1 MADNN
6 SGNNI
11 LSNTNALTQEALSG
25 IKAAQDMAERFYNQ
39 AQKGNLAQAAAYEK
53 AALMQKKIAEQG
65 MEQVKALEEVA
76 KLQKKINDINERASK
91 LEKEDTKEAK
101 EQLALLKKEQEAE
114 RALLGQRILA
124 ADEISRKVDEQKKSL
139 DLLTKEKSLMGDIV
153 TAMKS
158 KLVQQIATIATV
170 GNALKNLYKIQQN
183 ILDISVLSGN
193 YATLDKSLGGMA
205 MAAAVFDTN
214 ITSAKIG
221 LRFLGYQTEEV
232 ESSFKEFMTTASM
245 MGGTIE
251 QAAERAGVMT
261 ETTGRLARMLGVTLA
276 DATAYTTEMQQK
288 FNQTGTQTASAM
300 YDIYE
305 ATDKYNKEAGRMV
318 MNGRDVTKV
327 MFDLARESKGVTLE
341 QAYLSKTLSANILAL
356 QGQGRNYRESLE
368 QASMYVKK
376 MTSESPDW
384 GKIFAGRELEKQMSA
399 ITGAGG
405 EAMAKKLDAITPGLA
420 DRVRKIMQNV
430 ADPFTRQRML
440 SELLEGTSVGFEAM
454 EKTVSQLINRMGAK
468 ANIAIQE
475 IYGLNATQADALIQQ
490 TKLSEK
496 LRMSKE
502 AIMKLDGMSA
512 DEKQKEIA
520 AMSKDLGLSEE
531 KLTTISKMGVAQ
543 RQSALE
549 TAMRVKQ
556 ASDATKNIQAQE
568 DMKKKNL
575 ENQKKDINAAIAVA
589 RQDGDK
595 DAVAGLIK
603 QRDALNESPDA
614 INKKMAD
621 KQGGIQGGT
630 TGKAISTVF
639 EAIKSPTVQLGLG
652 AAAGAYQLG
661 KLVLAARRLE
671 QTFNGMSGG
680 GVGDDMSGGAGSG
693 TKGKGPK
700 GKMPKGRMGRFA
712 KFGGRLVKGAGVL
725 AVAGAAYDA
734 YDTYSE
740 AQDEAQQAYDAGAS
754 EQEVQAIKTK
764 GTGKAV
770 GAGAGG
776 LGGAAAGA
784 MLGATIGSAVP
795 ILGTAIGGLIGAGI
809 GAYFGSDAGKAL
821 GGVVAEKAFVSAM
834 PMSSA
839 PSAQPSTGAGSTSL
853 NNAPAGVSAAGTG
866 GAGSGGPNKAMAH
879 LVVGSQGTDVIL
891 DLNLGKVTIPLAM
904 AHGQNMKVAAKG
916 AKAPS

>member
-1 MADNN
+1 MADNNN

-11 LSNTNALTQEALSG
+11 LGNTNALTQEAMSG
-25 IKAAQDMAERFYNQ
+25 IKAAQEMAEKFYNQ
-39 AQKGNLAQAAAYEK
+39 AQKGTLAQAAAYEK
-53 AALMQKKIAEQG
+53 MALMQKRIAEQG

-76 KLQKKINDINERASK
+76 KLQKRINDINEKASK

-124 ADEISRKVDEQKKSL
+124 ADEISKKVEQQKKAIG
-139 DLLTKEKSLMGDIV
+139 LLGQEKSLLGEIA

-170 GNALKNLYKIQQN
+170 GNALKNLYKLQQN

-193 YATLDKSLGGMA
+193 YSMLDKSLGGMA
-205 MAAAVFDTN
+205 MTAAVFEKN
-214 ITSAKIG
+214 IIEAKVG

-232 ESSFKEFMTTASM
+232 ESSFKEFTTTASM

-251 QAAERAGVMT
+251 EAADRAAIMT

-288 FNQTGTQTASAM
+288 FNQTGTQTAAAM

-341 QAYLSKTLSANILAL
+341 QAYLSKTLSANILTL

-376 MTSESPDW
+376 MTSEAPDW
-384 GKIFAGRELEKQMSA
+384 GKIFAGRELEKQMAA

-454 EKTVSQLINRMGAK
+454 EKTVSQLINKMGAK

-475 IYGLNATQADALIQQ
+475 IYGLNATQADALIEQ

-496 LRMSKE
+496 LRKSKE

-512 DEKQKEIA
+512 EEKQKEIA

-531 KLTTISKMGVAQ
+531 KLTAISEMNVAQ
-543 RQSALE
+543 RGAAIESN
-549 TAMRVKQ
+549 MRVKQ
-556 ASDATKNIQAQE
+556 AADSLAKIKSQKDLQE
-568 DMKKKNL
+568 ANRKKQKEDLQKDIALAESSGNT
-575 ENQKKDINAAIAVA
+575 EVAEQFKKDLAALEETPNAINDKLADKQSTVQGGGMGALVSSILEVAKSSSFQLGAILAIQTAQLAV
-589 RQDGDK
+589 QT
-595 DAVAGLIK
+595 AGLIGNGG
-603 QRDALNESPDA
+603 LGNA
-614 INKKMAD
+614 IKEIK
-621 KQGGIQGGT
+621 GF
-630 TGKAISTVF
+630 TGKMSGGLSGAARTASTAVSGVARTGASTV
-639 EAIKSPTVQLGLG
+639 ARLGTGLMASG
-652 AAAGAYQLG
+652 TGAFLAGTAGVAAAGYAGYKAGEYLSNTETG
-661 KLVLAARRLE
+661 KKAHKYVSDKLFGE
-671 QTFNGMSGG
+671 GG
-680 GVGDDMSGGAGSG
+680 LSKKEMDEMTS
-693 TKGKGPK
+693 
-700 GKMPKGRMGRFA
+700 
-712 KFGGRLVKGAGVL
+712 
-725 AVAGAAYDA
+725 
-734 YDTYSE
+734 
-740 AQDEAQQAYDAGAS
+740 DEAIMKKRMELRKRNAEYQKSMASQA
-754 EQEVQAIKTK
+754 T
-764 GTGKAV
+764 
-770 GAGAGG
+770 
-776 LGGAAAGA
+776 
-784 MLGATIGSAVP
+784 
-795 ILGTAIGGLIGAGI
+795 
-809 GAYFGSDAGKAL
+809 
-821 GGVVAEKAFVSAM
+821 VSTM

-839 PSAQPSTGAGSTSL
+839 PSAQTPTGAGSTSL